1 LRASRW
7 ARPRSAQGTR
17 CGGACA
23 ASRASEIDGHRAPEG
38 GNGFEIALHDAKA
51 TLVSFGAPGH
61 GIAAP
66 RRRRLIADS
75 RRTLARDDRGAHL
88 AAEAEPPR

>member
-1 LRASRW
+1 MSE
-7 ARPRSAQGTR
+7 ARRLK
-17 CGGACA
+17 
-23 ASRASEIDGHRAPEG
+23 
-38 GNGFEIALHDAKA
+38 GNTNA

-61 GIAAP
+61 GIAGP

-75 RRTLARDDRGAHL
+75 PRILARDDRAAHL

>member
-1 LRASRW
+1 MGDDRCLASARADPVGDGLPVPGENMQSGDPVCSSYER
-7 ARPRSAQGTR
+7 RSV
-17 CGGACA
+17 
-23 ASRASEIDGHRAPEG
+23 
-38 GNGFEIALHDAKA
+38 ALQDAKA

-66 RRRRLIADS
+66 RRHREVADGP
-75 RRTLARDDRGAHL
+75 RILVRVERAAHR